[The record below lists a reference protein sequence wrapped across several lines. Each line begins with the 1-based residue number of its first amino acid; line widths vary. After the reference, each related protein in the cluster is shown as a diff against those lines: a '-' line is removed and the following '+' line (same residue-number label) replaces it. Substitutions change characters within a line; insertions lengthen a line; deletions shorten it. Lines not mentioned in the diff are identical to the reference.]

1 MDGPDSN
8 EATRNVAAARLGVGS
23 LDPTE
28 GETMYAR
35 VVRFEGST
43 PEAADAMVQEI
54 NSADGPPEGVK
65 ATTIRMLAD
74 RGSGT
79 IYVVT
84 YYETEDDMKAA
95 DAVFNEMSPPDDS
108 GVGQRAA
115 VNMCELLVDR
125 DA

>member
-1 MDGPDSN
+1 
-8 EATRNVAAARLGVGS
+8 
-23 LDPTE
+23 
-28 GETMYAR
+28 MYAR

-43 PEAADAMVQEI
+43 AEAVDRLVEEI

-65 ATTIRMLAD
+65 STKIRVLAD
-74 RGSGT
+74 RSSGT

-84 YYETEDDMKAA
+84 YYETEDDMRAA
-95 DAVFNEMSPPDDS
+95 DAVFNEMSPPPDS

-115 VNMCELLVDR
+115 VDMCELLVDR